1 MMGLPKQTTLPL
13 FPLNTVVFPGGRL
26 PLRIFEQRYLEMIK
40 QAIAN
45 DTPFGVCAP
54 AWGTPVGALKD
65 SDPLWAEAHVESYA
79 PPLRGNPSAAIR
91 EGAETGTPAVPGAVG
106 TRMRIADWDMP
117 QTGILHIETV
127 ALDRFVIR
135 SAHTEPS
142 GLLIGKVEAVSV
154 EPAVPVPDDL
164 ELSVEILRHIIG
176 EYGDAHFPEPHE
188 LDNAVWVGYRLSEV
202 LPLTLSIQQNL
213 LEMNDSMMR
222 LRILTEFLKKQIN

>member
-1 MMGLPKQTTLPL
+1 MIGLPKQNILPL

-26 PLRIFEQRYLEMIK
+26 PLRIFEQRYLDMIK

-45 DTPFGVCAP
+45 DTPFGICAP
-54 AWGTPVGALKD
+54 AWGTPVGA
-65 SDPLWAEAHVESYA
+65 
-79 PPLRGNPSAAIR
+79 PPLRGDPSAAIR
-91 EGAETGTPAVPGAVG
+91 EGADTGSPAEPHDVG
-106 TRMRIADWDMP
+106 TCMRITDWDMP

-127 ALDRFVIR
+127 ALERFVVR
-135 SAHTEPS
+135 STHTEPS
-142 GLLIGKVEAVSV
+142 GLLIGKVEDVSV
-154 EPAVPVPDDL
+154 EPPAPIPDDL
-164 ELSVEILRHIIG
+164 ELPVEILRHIIG

-213 LEMNDSMMR
+213 LEMNDSVMR